1 MWEGP
6 QRPDHRGTKAA
17 HTLSDRRIPELFARH
32 RADIGNIP
40 AHIRKC
46 LDGRNDPNND
56 KREMNQHA
64 DQTPEN
70 GEKYSDCRNT
80 CKNHVDDGVHDIKEE
95 PGAAE
100 DD

>member
-17 HTLSDRRIPELFARH
+17 PTLSDRRLPELLARH

-40 AHIRKC
+40 ADIRKC
-46 LDGRNDPNND
+46 LDGGDDPNND

-64 DQTPEN
+64 DQSPEDA
-70 GEKYSDCRNT
+70 EKYSDCRNAR
-80 CKNHVDDGVHDIKEE
+80 KNHVDDRVHDIKEE